1 MRILVFSPVPTHP
14 PIAGNRARILTLTEA
29 LSAAGHE
36 LHFGWVPMEEGDS
49 SAMKA
54 HFGESYTEF
63 NYRPP
68 KLVKGFSARIRRRIL
83 SQFKIESAYVWRLD
97 DWYDPGLT
105 AQLGELH
112 AKHHFDAV
120 FVEYVFMSQALSAF
134 PADVIKII
142 DTHDRFANRHLH
154 YLQAGKR
161 PGWYSTTP
169 EEETKGLAR
178 ADVVI
183 AIQDNEAKLF
193 DEALHGSRRVITV
206 GHLLDM
212 SESVQLA
219 NSPTAVFIASGN
231 PINLDAAEAFIT
243 GALPLILATIPE
255 FKLLLAGDVCKYAQ
269 NAPGVCKLGRVSS
282 IANTYAQGA
291 LAINPVRMGTGLNIK
306 TMECLAMG
314 VPLVSTQSGSRGL
327 ENLRGKAFLSVE
339 DNDIKAMADAVIN
352 VLKDK
357 VLRTSLS
364 QEALLAAQ
372 HWNATQLTSLAE
384 AIRLSMPVTKI
395 KY

>member
-36 LHFGWVPMEEGDS
+36 LHFGWAPMEDGDS

-63 NYRPP
+63 HYRPP
-68 KLVKGFSARIRRRIL
+68 KLVKGIGARLWRRIL
-83 SQFKIESAYVWRLD
+83 GQFKIESAFVWQLD

-105 AQLGELH
+105 AQLAELH
-112 AKHHFDAV
+112 AKYHFDAV

-134 PADVIKII
+134 PDNVIKII

-183 AIQDNEAKLF
+183 AIQENEARLF
-193 DEALHGSRRVITV
+193 NEALHGSRRVITV

-219 NSPTAVFIASGN
+219 STPTAVFIASGN
-231 PINLDAAEAFIT
+231 QINVDAATAFIT
-243 GALPLILATIPE
+243 DVLPLILAAIPQFE
-255 FKLLLAGDVCKYAQ
+255 LLLAGDVCKYVQ
-269 NAPGVCKLGRVSS
+269 DTPGVRKLGRVSS
-282 IANTYAQGA
+282 IASTYAQGA
-291 LAINPVRMGTGLNIK
+291 LAINPVKMGTGLNIK

-314 VPLVSTQSGSRGL
+314 IPLVSSQSGSRGL
-327 ENLRGKAFLSVE
+327 ENLRGKAFLSVD
-339 DNDIKAMADAVIN
+339 DNDNQAMANAVIN

-357 VLRTSLS
+357 ALRISLS
-364 QEALLAAQ
+364 HEALRAAKT
-372 HWNATQLTSLAE
+372 WNATQLCNLAN
-384 AIRLSMPVTKI
+384 AIQIAKPVI
-395 KY
+395 RH